1 MRCLKNYSIALK
13 GYAIELPNEA
23 AAIAISKLPQVKWV
37 EEHSLG
43 GFRVVPLFT
52 DPLETLKSV
61 CRGKTVAVSLLE
73 RPYGLKVYGRRTSY
87 FGGSISQRARSVIR
101 DRAEFNEL
109 WNKLMSNKSDKAPLP
124 EVDFSREMLIVAVMG
139 HQQSAYD
146 FSLI

>member
-43 GFRVVPLFT
+43 GFRVVPPFT

-61 CRGKTVAVSLLE
+61 CRGKPLLF
-73 RPYGLKVYGRRTSY
+73 RCWNGRMDSKCTD
-87 FGGSISQRARSVIR
+87 GA
-101 DRAEFNEL
+101 
-109 WNKLMSNKSDKAPLP
+109 LP
-124 EVDFSREMLIVAVMG
+124 TLVEVFL
-139 HQQSAYD
+139 SA
-146 FSLI
+146 LVR